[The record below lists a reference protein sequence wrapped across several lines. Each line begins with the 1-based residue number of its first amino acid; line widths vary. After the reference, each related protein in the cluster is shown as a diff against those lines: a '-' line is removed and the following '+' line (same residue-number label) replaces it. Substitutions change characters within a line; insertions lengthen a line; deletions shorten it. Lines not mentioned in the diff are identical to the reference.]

1 MAKKAK
7 SSTGGRDDAS
17 ADRAAGSNGHPGN
30 SPGATPSSG
39 AGFLLWQVSNH
50 WQRSLRHAL
59 GPYGITHVQYILLS
73 GIAELETM
81 AEEVTQ
87 ARLAQQC
94 RTDVMMTSQVV
105 RTLESSGFIERH
117 DHPTDRRAKR
127 LVLTA
132 EGLDKLNQATP
143 AVLDADENF
152 FSALGKKQ
160 GKLIKHLAALG
171 ETERPI

>member
-7 SSTGGRDDAS
+7 SGAVTRDVA
-17 ADRAAGSNGHPGN
+17 AAGSNGSAG
-30 SPGATPSSG
+30 TPSSG
-39 AGFLLWQVSNH
+39 PGFLLWQVSNH
-50 WQRSLRHAL
+50 WQRTLRQAL
-59 GPYGITHVQYILLS
+59 GPFNITHVQYILLS
-73 GIAELETM
+73 GIAELEAM
-81 AEEVTQ
+81 GEEVTQ

-105 RTLESSGFIERH
+105 RTLESAGLVERH

-132 EGLDKLNQATP
+132 EGLDKLNQTTP

-160 GKLIKHLAALG
+160 GKLIKHLATLG
-171 ETERPI
+171 ESERLI